1 MDRIQVGNLAVA
13 VSDAGDGPPVVLL
26 HGLACGKR
34 MWFHQIR
41 ALRRRFRV
49 IAYDLRGHGQ
59 TDAPAVAT
67 EYSAAHLARDLVG
80 VLDALDIKQAAIVG
94 FSLGGGP
101 ALALA
106 ASKPERVSR
115 LVLADVGAG
124 ADDPVKIEGMA
135 RRWGAL
141 IGQGEIDELV
151 CDMLRSELFKVYA
164 RRSPRRREHMAALI
178 RATPIDG
185 LRFTLSE
192 VLAKRKSLF
201 RLSGVLKSV
210 RAPTLVMVGELDY
223 VCSKASRLMAQ
234 AIPGATLKIIKNS
247 GHMSPI
253 EQPAAFTAA
262 LMEFLG
268 WRRNLPSRRVT
279 LHAARI
285 GGGAAAR
292 ADAGRGGEAAFRP
305 VRADLDLVAAA
316 LELVDGLFRH
326 AAFDHQQAGMRGA
339 RPERAREMLGMPGRR
354 VDRFLHIHAGV
365 DMTQEE
371 LRDPLILAVAAG
383 RAPGEV
389 RLAVAQR
396 HRR

>member
-1 MDRIQVGNLAVA
+1 MNRIQVGSLAVA
-13 VSDAGDGPPVVLL
+13 VSDVGDGPPVLLL

-41 ALRRRFRV
+41 ALRQRFRV
-49 IAYDLRGHGQ
+49 IAYDQRGHGQ

-67 EYSAAHLARDLVG
+67 EYSAGHLARDLVG
-80 VLDALDIKQAAIVG
+80 VLDALKIERAAIVG

-124 ADDPVKIEGMA
+124 ADDPVKIEAMA

-141 IGQGEIDELV
+141 IAQGEIDELV
-151 CDMLRSELFKVYA
+151 CEMLRSELFKVYA
-164 RRSPRRREHMAALI
+164 RRSPRRRDHMAALI

-201 RLSGVLKSV
+201 RLTGVLKSV
-210 RAPTLVMVGELDY
+210 RVPTQVMVGELDY
-223 VCSKASRLMAQ
+223 VCSKASRLLAQ
-234 AIPGATLKIIKNS
+234 TIPGAALKIIENS

-262 LMEFLG
+262 LLQFLSADEPH
-268 WRRNLPSRRVT
+268 RP
-279 LHAARI
+279 AA
-285 GGGAAAR
+285 
-292 ADAGRGGEAAFRP
+292 
-305 VRADLDLVAAA
+305 
-316 LELVDGLFRH
+316 
-326 AAFDHQQAGMRGA
+326 
-339 RPERAREMLGMPGRR
+339 
-354 VDRFLHIHAGV
+354 
-365 DMTQEE
+365 
-371 LRDPLILAVAAG
+371 
-383 RAPGEV
+383 
-389 RLAVAQR
+389 
-396 HRR
+396 